1 MEKAKRSYFSART
14 VSYLA
19 VLTALVIVLQVFGG
33 YFKIGATSLSFV
45 LVPIVLG
52 GMLLGPVAGGFL
64 GGIFG
69 CVVIFDALGGLD
81 PFTMFLLQE
90 QPVFTVLLCLV
101 KGIAAG
107 VVPALAYKFVVKKNK
122 YVAVF
127 LAGALAPLCNTGIFV
142 LGAFLIMEPINAFLV
157 AAGMDLSGFS
167 AAYIVFVVCV
177 GVNFFVEFAI
187 SLLLSPALYS
197 VTNVVEKQFS
207 KKKKSGNRQ
216 IENKQEDEAN
226 DNLS

>member
-1 MEKAKRSYFSART
+1 MEGFMEKTKKSYFTAKN

-52 GMLLGPVAGGFL
+52 GMLLGVVAGGIL
-64 GGIFG
+64 GAVFG
-69 CVVIFDALGGLD
+69 LVVIFDALGGMD
-81 PFTMFLLQE
+81 PFTLFLLQE
-90 QPVFTVLLCLV
+90 QPVFTVLLCLL

-107 VVPALAYKFVVKKNK
+107 VIPALAYKLIAKKNK

-127 LAGALAPLCNTGIFV
+127 AAGALAPICNTGIFV
-142 LGAFLIMEPINAFLV
+142 IGAFIIMEPINAFLT
-157 AAGMDLSGFS
+157 AAGMDLNGVS

-197 VTNVVEKQFS
+197 VTNVVEKQIKSRKS
-207 KKKKSGNRQ
+207 K
-216 IENKQEDEAN
+216 
-226 DNLS
+226 

>member
-1 MEKAKRSYFSART
+1 MEGIMEKTKRSYFTAKN

-52 GMLLGPVAGGFL
+52 GMLLGVVAGGIL
-64 GGIFG
+64 GAVFG
-69 CVVIFDALGGLD
+69 LVVIFDALGGMD
-81 PFTMFLLQE
+81 PFTLFLLQE
-90 QPVFTVLLCLV
+90 QPVFTVLLCIL
-101 KGIAAG
+101 KGVAAG
-107 VVPALAYKFVVKKNK
+107 VLPALAYKFIAKKNK
-122 YVAVF
+122 YIAVF
-127 LAGALAPLCNTGIFV
+127 VAGALAPICNTGLFV
-142 LGAFLIMEPINAFLV
+142 IGAFIIMEPINAFLT

-197 VTNVVEKQFS
+197 VTNVVEKQIKARKS
-207 KKKKSGNRQ
+207 K
-216 IENKQEDEAN
+216 
-226 DNLS
+226 